1 MVSAITVSLI
11 RKVKAFP
18 ESLPTN
24 FFLYFIGQNYVPLP
38 SQVEQ
43 AREKGLGMCLMAN
56 NPWGIQWE
64 KGLFLVDWVLVTSIT
79 P

>member
-1 MVSAITVSLI
+1 MVSAITVSLT

-18 ESLPTN
+18 ESPPTN
-24 FFLYFIGQNYVPLP
+24 FFYLIGQNYVPLP

-56 NPWGIQWE
+56 SPCGIQWE
-64 KGLFLVDWVLVTSIT
+64 KGLFLVD
-79 P
+79 